1 MTHKTPTLTPDPPPS
16 SATMC
21 NDVSL
26 DNELTRAYKKMLVKR
41 QKDDLGD
48 SDSEE
53 EDSDD
58 GDSEEDDQSKLDHSL
73 STEQVSRGG
82 GEVGLRGGVLA

>member
-1 MTHKTPTLTPDPPPS
+1 
-16 SATMC
+16 
-21 NDVSL
+21 
-26 DNELTRAYKKMLVKR
+26 MLVKR

-82 GEVGLRGGVLA
+82 GGDVGLRGGVWA